1 VLGCATMSAAFV
13 LVRARVRFMVYGQ
26 RPADRDEV
34 DVWILRVPEQWVQAV
49 APGTS
54 SPELTRRCGTAVQA
68 QYTAWRAAAVSAAM
82 ATLAATGEYDAG
94 HYALEGASVWR
105 ALDEEL
111 RRRAWLGRRRFF
123 RVLDDQGGMREAT
136 DADAPALQPLT
147 GFEEHAFAAWRADET
162 YTWVLAADEGE
173 KALRAVTDDADAA
186 LVGEIGAIVV
196 RAYGKMQR
204 ADDLDRAARE
214 VGQVLE
220 SRGAD
225 AGARAMVHVRH
236 GDGLLG
242 LGRGREAADAYAAA
256 ADLFGPDDPRIAWLR
271 LSQGLALLRSA
282 DFDGARE
289 PLAAAV
295 DMLERR
301 PEAERP
307 IDQHAPA
314 LHNLGLCLEHAG
326 LLDEAE
332 QRLRAALAL
341 REQAGH
347 REQALDSRVQLARVL
362 ARCGRPHDARAHLD
376 QMRPLVSPGT
386 KLEGLVLWTEALIE
400 HATGGDS
407 ASIAARLDRA
417 AALLRGDP
425 AWSSWI
431 AEDRAAL
438 A

>member
-1 VLGCATMSAAFV
+1 MSAAFV
-13 LVRARVRFMVYGQ
+13 LVRARVRFMVYGD
-26 RPADRDEV
+26 RPADLDEV
-34 DVWILRVPEQWVQAV
+34 DLWILRVPEPWVRTV

-68 QYTAWRAAAVSAAM
+68 QYAAWRAEAVSTALT
-82 ATLAATGEYDAG
+82 TLAATGEYDAG
-94 HYALEGASVWR
+94 HYVLEGASVWR

-111 RRRAWLGRRRFF
+111 RRRAWTGRRRFF
-123 RVLDDQGGMREAT
+123 RVIDDQGVMRDAT
-136 DADAPALQPLT
+136 DADAPALEPLSA
-147 GFEEHAFAAWRADET
+147 FEEHAFAAWRADET
-162 YTWVLAADEGE
+162 YTWVLAAEAGE
-173 KALRAVTDDADAA
+173 QALRALTDEADAA

-214 VGQVLE
+214 VGQLLE

-242 LGRGREAADAYAAA
+242 TGREREAAGAYAAA
-256 ADLFGPDDPRIAWLR
+256 AALLGPDDSRIAWLR

-282 DFDGARE
+282 DFDAARG

-295 DMLERR
+295 DVLEGR

-307 IDQHAPA
+307 VDQLAPA

-326 LLDEAE
+326 LLEEAE
-332 QRLRAALAL
+332 RRLRAALAL
-341 REQAGH
+341 REQAGPGH
-347 REQALDSRVQLARVL
+347 HEQALDSRVQLARVL
-362 ARCGRPHDARAHLD
+362 ARRGRPQDARAQLD
-376 QMRPLVSPGT
+376 HVRPLVPPGT
-386 KLEGLVLWTEALIE
+386 RLEGLVLWTEALIDR
-400 HATGGDS
+400 ATGGDS

-417 AALLRGDP
+417 AALLHSDP

-431 AEDRAAL
+431 AEDRSAL